1 MYLICVGTIDTMFLR
16 IFQEVVLWR
25 KEPDQV
31 VAKEEIM
38 VLRGAL
44 FNGADVI
51 MFIFWE
57 KNLKGS

>member
-1 MYLICVGTIDTMFLR
+1 
-16 IFQEVVLWR
+16 
-25 KEPDQV
+25 
-31 VAKEEIM
+31 M

-57 KNLKGS
+57 KNLKGSEGWYKKKRKEKETGKWHSLSKRCRRR